1 MDVELKIPNPPSTI
15 APGYTFEGSITIEG
29 ETKILLV
36 PQSAI
41 TTTRGSSSVTKKNSD
56 GTTTRVTVTVKY
68 LGEGMSQLLSGDVKV
83 GDTLIV
89 RRTDTSN
96 PFAAITGGG
105 PQMRMF

>member
-1 MDVELKIPNPPSTI
+1 MIP
-15 APGYTFEGSITIEG
+15 Y
-29 ETKILLV
+29 
-36 PQSAI
+36 
-41 TTTRGSSSVTKKNSD
+41 SVTKKNSD

-89 RRTDTSN
+89 RRSDSTNSVFSAMTN
-96 PFAAITGGG
+96 GGG